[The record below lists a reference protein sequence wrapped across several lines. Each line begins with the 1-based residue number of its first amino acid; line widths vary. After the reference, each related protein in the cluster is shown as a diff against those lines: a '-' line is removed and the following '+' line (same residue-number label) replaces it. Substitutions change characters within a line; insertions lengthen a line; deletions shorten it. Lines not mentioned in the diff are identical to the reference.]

1 MKRTVFMSLLLSLS
15 ILTAATAQNLKL
27 IDALRQANQMNPD
40 LKTAAYQINA
50 AQADSTTAS
59 LRPNPI
65 FHNETIQLT
74 QHKNFATNTT
84 WSAPLN
90 RQAIFTLT
98 KPFQLAGQ
106 RQKKIALANQNIDFA
121 QRGYQENERQ
131 IFADVALKWMEV
143 YTAHKQLDIL
153 KIAKNNVDSL
163 TDINSIR
170 LEKQVITQTDFM
182 RTQLL
187 AKEYELK
194 VRSAE
199 QDLKNRLT
207 ELSYLVGAKALE
219 DIDMN
224 DQFVLGIANNGDT
237 LLQKALSYRSD
248 IKLARSLI
256 DVSEKNIALQKS
268 LAIPVPE
275 FGFMWN
281 PQNTINYV
289 GLALTFDLPLFSR
302 NQGEI
307 KKAYVLKDQS
317 EQQYQAIKDKA
328 QSEITTAYASYQTQQ
343 QNTHKFTSGL
353 LQQSEHILSNVKYA
367 YLRGGTTLI
376 DFLEAQRSWL
386 ETQQQYYEALQAYRQ
401 SYIQLLY
408 STGLITQLVQ

>member
-1 MKRTVFMSLLLSLS
+1 MKRIVFMSLLFSLFFLLS
-15 ILTAATAQNLKL
+15 IHAQNLKL
-27 IDALRQANQMNPD
+27 MDAIKQASKLNPD

-50 AQADSTTAS
+50 AQADSTTAA

-65 FHNETIQLT
+65 FHNETIQLA
-74 QHKNFATNTT
+74 QNKNFAANTS
-84 WSAPLN
+84 WSDPLN
-90 RQAIFTLT
+90 RQVIFTLT
-98 KPFQLAGQ
+98 KPFQLTGQ
-106 RQKKIALANQNIDFA
+106 RQKKIQLANQNIDLA
-121 QRGYQENERQ
+121 QKGYQENERQ

-153 KIAKNNVDSL
+153 RIAKNNVDSL

-187 AKEYELK
+187 AKEYQLK

-207 ELSYLVGAKALE
+207 ELSYLVGSKSLE

-224 DQFVLGIANNGDT
+224 DQFVLGIASNGDT

-248 IKLARSLI
+248 IKLAQSLM
-256 DVSEKNIALQKS
+256 DVSDKNIILQKS

-289 GLALTFDLPLFSR
+289 GFALTFDLPLFSR

-317 EQQYQAIKDKA
+317 EQQYQAVKNKA
-328 QSEITTAYASYQTQQ
+328 ISEITTAYASYLTQQ
-343 QNTHKFTSGL
+343 QNTHKFTDGL
-353 LQQSEHILSNVKYA
+353 LQQSEHILNNVKYA

-386 ETQQQYYEALQAYRQ
+386 ETQQQYYDALQVYRQ

-408 STGLITQLVQ
+408 STGLITQLVR